1 MQRRVN
7 KSDKKVIP
15 LIDWEEKSEE
25 EEEIYKNN
33 QQKSILLSNKGPI
46 ISSTP
51 TQASEYGQYPS
62 INQRRRML
70 KPQASEPLINLNNA
84 PDPISTSPYS
94 TPK

>member
-51 TQASEYGQYPS
+51 T
-62 INQRRRML
+62 
-70 KPQASEPLINLNNA
+70 
-84 PDPISTSPYS
+84 
-94 TPK
+94 